1 MCDKLVFDLAQEVE
15 GSPAV
20 FVRKDWLNILD
31 NQNQN
36 YNNNQSVIDTS
47 QLSNSN
53 KYMSY
58 REAYFSIPFLIT
70 LATASAPIF
79 TSSGAGAALL
89 FKPDTTATAA
99 DHAIGLKKWF
109 GQIIHSFTLDYN
121 GTTIVH

>member
-15 GSPAV
+15 GSPNV

-36 YNNNQSVIDTS
+36 YNNNQSVVDTS

-58 REAYFSIPFLIT
+58 REAYFSIPFLMT
-70 LATASAPIF
+70 L
-79 TSSGAGAALL
+79 
-89 FKPDTTATAA
+89 
-99 DHAIGLKKWF
+99 
-109 GQIIHSFTLDYN
+109 
-121 GTTIVH
+121 GTTSLNTYRSVG